1 MSNSSSKVPTE
12 STSSSP
18 RAKAKN
24 WPLWLGVGFFGLV
37 GVALLVSLASFM
49 GNSEDL
55 PAGADAPDAA
65 LAASSPPDDLQAHQA
80 LITEVVND
88 LGREV
93 LIGDSPTKGNPDADI
108 VLYKF
113 SDFQCAYCNRATS
126 EVDAFMNDHEA
137 DVLFVYKHL
146 PLMSI
151 HPEAVPSALAS
162 WAAGQQDQ
170 FWEFHDALF
179 ANQAELG
186 DSLYVRTASELGLDL
201 EQFNRDRASDEA
213 KTAIARDLAL
223 VQELQ
228 IGSTPTFIMGDMLIP
243 GAVESDFF
251 AEALTRLQAAQ

>member
-1 MSNSSSKVPTE
+1 MSNSSSKHPTE
-12 STSSSP
+12 PTPASP
-18 RAKAKN
+18 RAKTKN

-37 GVALLVSLASFM
+37 GVALLVSLANLM
-49 GNSEDL
+49 GSSEEL
-55 PAGADAPDAA
+55 PAGAAAPDAA
-65 LAASSPPDDLQAHQA
+65 PVEASPPADSQEHQA
-80 LITEVVND
+80 LVTEVVDD

-113 SDFQCAYCNRATS
+113 SDFQCAYCSRATT
-126 EVDAFMNDHEA
+126 EVDAFMADHEA

-179 ANQAELG
+179 VNQADLG
-186 DSLYVRTASELGLDL
+186 EDLYVRTATELGLDV

-243 GAVESDFF
+243 GAVESDVF
-251 AEALTRLQAAQ
+251 AEALNQVRAAQ